1 MPRTPNGPSLW
12 HVPDTLWTR
21 IEAILDSE
29 DGEKAKASRGRPRV
43 NRRVILDGIIFRL
56 RTGCRWNDIPPVY
69 GSDSTLH
76 RYFRLWSQSGLF
88 ERVWAALVEHA
99 PELSGLWTPPPVA
112 RPRDGESGG
121 ATRESGSMS
130 ADEG

>member
-1 MPRTPNGPSLW
+1 
-12 HVPDTLWTR
+12 VPDSLWTR

-43 NRRVILDGIIFRL
+43 DRRVILDGIIFRL

-76 RYFRLWSQSGLF
+76 RYFRRWSRSGVF

-99 PELSGLWTPPPVA
+99 PELFGLWTPPVEA
-112 RPRDGESGG
+112 RPEGGESGG
-121 ATRESGSMS
+121 AAPNPG
-130 ADEG
+130 A